1 MKPDEIVDKIS
12 AFTLYF
18 KLCKPNCGI
27 QQSVEVGKI
36 LTGLLELLTLTPN
49 ICVV

>member
-1 MKPDEIVDKIS
+1 MKPDEIVDNIS
-12 AFTLYF
+12 AFTFRL

-27 QQSVEVGKI
+27 EQLDEVGKI
-36 LTGLLELLTLTPN
+36 LTGLLELLTLAPN